1 MIGVS
6 SFEKYLPAASN
17 DVSTI
22 EKAFI
27 VLCSTSFLLL
37 GASLAM
43 DSRII
48 STSEESLR
56 WALSECLI
64 TYSSW
69 SAVRYFKKTCTMQIK
84 DLRRALL

>member
-1 MIGVS
+1 
-6 SFEKYLPAASN
+6 
-17 DVSTI
+17 
-22 EKAFI
+22 
-27 VLCSTSFLLL
+27 L